1 MNTEIIS
8 VEAQEIPIEQVVE
21 KSLLTS
27 LEKMDITK
35 KFLEEKRDECLELK
49 LDGQNKEA
57 YTIIRETRLNMKT
70 RRVAIEK
77 ICKKGREDATK
88 TQKAW
93 IAVQNDWTGI
103 VSAGEDYLSNLEE
116 EFEKEAERI
125 KNETKRKQEEA
136 FILRQSDL
144 TKMGAHYI
152 DGSFVLNDISFEAI
166 LIKEADDEVWN
177 DSIKKKYYDQFLIN
191 ESARLAEEKIKSEAA
206 EKLRIEQEEFEKQK
220 LELKK
225 AQDELLAQQQEAERL
240 RKIDEKKAEEEAI
253 QQRRNKLS
261 ARYDQL
267 FKLGMSFNGQHQC
280 YVFEDVNV
288 DNKTEIN
295 LFNDDEWDALINKI
309 TPIIQERKDAAE
321 KKRIDAL
328 AEEKRLAIEEATRKE
343 KERIEKELADAK
355 LRKEQDDI
363 RKAEELAQ
371 SSDKEKWND
380 FVSQLNKLSI
390 PDMRSGQY
398 RKKIQSV
405 NRLLGEIKG
414 L

>member
-1 MNTEIIS
+1 MNTEIVS
-8 VEAQEIPIEQVVE
+8 VEAHEIPIEQAVE
-21 KSLLTS
+21 RSLLTS
-27 LEKMDITK
+27 LEKMNITK

-93 IAVQNDWTGI
+93 IAVQNDWTEI
-103 VSAGEDYLSNLEE
+103 VSAGEDYLSKLEE
-116 EFEKEAERI
+116 QYEMEAERI
-125 KNETKRKQEEA
+125 KSEAKRKQEES
-136 FILRQSDL
+136 FILRQSEL
-144 TKMGAHYI
+144 TKMGAQYI
-152 DGSFVLNDISFEAI
+152 DGNFVLNDISFEAI

-177 DSIKKKYYDQFLIN
+177 ESIKNKYYDQYLIN
-191 ESARLAEEKIKSEAA
+191 EAVRLAEEKVKAEAA

-220 LELKK
+220 KELREAQEKLQLQQQAEKQKIRGVRVAELKPYIVFIREYN
-225 AQDELLAQQQEAERL
+225 AMLDMDEEAYQKELSEIKIGAEQQWEHDRQQAEIKQKEAEER
-240 RKIDEKKAEEEAI
+240 RIAQAEE
-253 QQRRNKLS
+253 
-261 ARYDQL
+261 D
-267 FKLGMSFNGQHQC
+267 
-280 YVFEDVNV
+280 
-288 DNKTEIN
+288 
-295 LFNDDEWDALINKI
+295 
-309 TPIIQERKDAAE
+309 
-321 KKRIDAL
+321 
-328 AEEKRLAIEEATRKE
+328 KRLAVEAATRKE

-355 LRKEQDDI
+355 LKKEQEDA

-371 SSDKEKWND
+371 ASDKDKWND